1 MSDIFTLLF
10 PNADELAN
18 LIKSLANS
26 LISVYERGDAEYL
39 AAFESAHERMMLDLG
54 STSLR
59 TNGVLQAGI
68 TSIDFNG
75 KYHR

>member
-1 MSDIFTLLF
+1 MSDTFTLLF

-26 LISVYERGDAEYL
+26 LISAYERDDAEYL
-39 AAFESAHERMMLDLG
+39 AAFGSAHERMMLDLG

-59 TNGVLQAGI
+59 TSGVLQAGT
-68 TSIDFNG
+68 TSD
-75 KYHR
+75 